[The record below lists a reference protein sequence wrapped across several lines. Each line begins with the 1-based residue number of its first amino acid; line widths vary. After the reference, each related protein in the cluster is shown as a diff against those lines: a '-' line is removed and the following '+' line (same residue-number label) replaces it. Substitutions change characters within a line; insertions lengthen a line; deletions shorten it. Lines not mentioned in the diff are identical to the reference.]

1 MADRHPPVSPR
12 TAVLLEVAR
21 LSRGWSY
28 RQAAYAIGC
37 SHEFVRLLE
46 SCQRAP
52 SALMAREI
60 AVAYRL
66 NRDEADLLSAESAGA
81 RPSGR

>member
-1 MADRHPPVSPR
+1 VDRHPPVSPR

-21 LSRGWSY
+21 LARGWSY
-28 RQAAYAIGC
+28 RQAAHAIGC
-37 SHEFVRLLE
+37 SHEFLRLLE

-60 AVAYRL
+60 AAAYHLDRP
-66 NRDEADLLSAESAGA
+66 EADLLSAESVN
-81 RPSGR
+81 RSR